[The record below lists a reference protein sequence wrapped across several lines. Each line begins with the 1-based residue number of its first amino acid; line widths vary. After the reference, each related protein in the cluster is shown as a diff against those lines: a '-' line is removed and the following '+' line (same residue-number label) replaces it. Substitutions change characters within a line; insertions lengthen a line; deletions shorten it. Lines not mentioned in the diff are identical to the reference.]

1 MGLAFFMRGGTPG
14 DLNPLRLGGKSIPP
28 NLVLIARFLG
38 LTLLLMRELPSP
50 RHLPYLEVLDA
61 LGSARQ
67 FHASLLLAAGLG
79 YALLFFGP
87 FIRSGCLLLG
97 SAMLMGLI
105 ACRPCQSV
113 AHSYVACL
121 FIVISLSGHATGP
134 WLVRMQVVV
143 LYAGATLH
151 KVLDPDWWNGR
162 YFETL
167 MIARHHHFLYSH
179 AAAQLPPLSLS
190 RAMGFATI
198 LTEAAI
204 VACLLSRRWR
214 DPGVLLGVFFHSI
227 MVLLMNQTFGPFYAA
242 IMVSYVAFLS
252 WPERLELSAGRFASA
267 SWLGRILPAIDPDRL
282 WTVRESDS
290 NAFGVTAGDRRY
302 TGLAAVRKMVFASP
316 LAFILF
322 AAAVAIRS
330 SWHLRDAAIAVL
342 LLLTSSAVPEL
353 ARKLIRS
360 GFSFRR

>member
-1 MGLAFFMRGGTPG
+1 MRGRTHG
-14 DLNPLRLGGKSIPP
+14 DLHPLRLEGKSIPP
-28 NLVLIARFLG
+28 DLVLIARFLG
-38 LTLLLMRELPSP
+38 LTLLLMRETPFP

-67 FHASLLLAAGLG
+67 FDAALLLAAGLG

-97 SAMLMGLI
+97 GAMLTGLL

-113 AHSYVACL
+113 AHTFVACL
-121 FIVISLSGHATGP
+121 FVVIALSGHATGP

-143 LYAGATLH
+143 LYAGATIH

-179 AAAQLPPLSLS
+179 AAAQLPPLGLS
-190 RAMGFATI
+190 TVMGVVTI

-204 VACLLSRRWR
+204 LACLLNRRWYV
-214 DPGVLLGVFFHSI
+214 PGVLLGVVFHSV
-227 MVLLMNQTFGPFYAA
+227 MVLLMDQTFGPFYAA

-252 WPERLELSAGRFASA
+252 WPERLELSGGRFASA
-267 SWLGRILPAIDPDRL
+267 GWLRRLLPVVDPDGP
-282 WTVRESDS
+282 WTVRESASKELSDS
-290 NAFGVTAGDRRY
+290 FAATAGDRRY
-302 TGLAAVRKMVFASP
+302 SGLGAVRKMVVASP
-316 LAFILF
+316 LAFTLF
-322 AAAVAIRS
+322 AAAVSIRS
-330 SWHLRDAAIAVL
+330 PWHLREAAIIVL
-342 LLLTSSAVPEL
+342 LLLTSSIVAEL
-353 ARKLIRS
+353 VRS